1 MGRQVARYQ
10 RDDQEFGRAIGFFD
24 ATYALRPHPVAYL
37 AAPII
42 AQLCWLLIIPIRV
55 AARRWAG

>member
-24 ATYALRPHPVAYL
+24 A
-37 AAPII
+37 
-42 AQLCWLLIIPIRV
+42 LLIIPIRV
-55 AARRWAG
+55 AARRWAADSPRR